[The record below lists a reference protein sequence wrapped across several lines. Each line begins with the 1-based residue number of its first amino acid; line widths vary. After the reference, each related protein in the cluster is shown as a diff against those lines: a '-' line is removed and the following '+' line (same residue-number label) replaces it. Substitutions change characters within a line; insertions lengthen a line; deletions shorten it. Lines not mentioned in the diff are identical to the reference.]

1 LLKLNIV
8 RDENKAFNVFQAQ
21 IEGKNVT
28 TIRGDRFLH
37 HQGDVAVVGAF
48 SVRTEDTAALR
59 KKRSRVALAAAG
71 TAAQEAEGAGAVALN
86 MDGTGQLLIDAD
98 YNALTLASVNVS
110 EWLKRCLACLLAV
123 VVFQLILLTKL
134 LFCCLPTDA

>member
-1 LLKLNIV
+1 
-8 RDENKAFNVFQAQ
+8 
-21 IEGKNVT
+21 
-28 TIRGDRFLH
+28 
-37 HQGDVAVVGAF
+37 VVGAF